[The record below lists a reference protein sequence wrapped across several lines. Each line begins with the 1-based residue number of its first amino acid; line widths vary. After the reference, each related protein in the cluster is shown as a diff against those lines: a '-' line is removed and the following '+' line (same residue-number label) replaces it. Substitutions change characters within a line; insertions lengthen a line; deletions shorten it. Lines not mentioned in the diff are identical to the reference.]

1 MISLARP
8 GSGERGSAAGRKKRP
23 AGKRGVCFAPRL
35 EALEDRTL
43 LSWAT
48 VASMPT
54 PRSGL
59 AAVTGPDG
67 RIYAIGGLDILRSPE
82 PLATVEAYMVAT
94 NTWTTVAS
102 LPTPRQLLAA
112 AVGPDG
118 RIYALGG
125 ADAAGNPLH
134 TVEAYSIITNTWAA
148 ALPLVRELLARPG
161 DDPEVEPRLRWLLA
175 VGQQALKEGNHQEA
189 MRVVREAQPLSARRA
204 ELAAEFEK
212 LEKEAHREP

>member
-1 MISLARP
+1 MIFLAWRARGHRRSP
-8 GSGERGSAAGRKKRP
+8 GGRQRP
-23 AGKRGVCFAPRL
+23 AGKRGLCYTPPRL

-43 LSWAT
+43 LSWT
-48 VASMPT
+48 TLTSMPT
-54 PRSGL
+54 PRSAL

-67 RIYAIGGLDILRSPE
+67 RIYAIGGVDTLRSPE
-82 PLATVEAYMVAT
+82 PLATVEAYTVAT

-134 TVEAYSIITNTWAA
+134 TVEAYTITTNTWAA
-148 ALPLVRELLARPG
+148 ALPLPTARSG
-161 DDPEVEPRLRWLLA
+161 
-175 VGQQALKEGNHQEA
+175 
-189 MRVVREAQPLSARRA
+189 
-204 ELAAEFEK
+204 LAA
-212 LEKEAHREP
+212 